1 MYRIHSHS
9 DPGHA
14 AIAGESTVASMLRLV
29 VWAWFE
35 RPEIASVHELQFH
48 GAHIYGHENEYININ
63 PTLSMECQWKY
74 IWNHVQ
80 VCFTDITDTIYL

>member
-14 AIAGESTVASMLRLV
+14 AIAGESTVASRLV

-48 GAHIYGHENEYININ
+48 GVHIYIYGHENGDININ
-63 PTLSMECQWKY
+63 PTLSMECQWTY
-74 IWNHVQ
+74 IWNHAQ